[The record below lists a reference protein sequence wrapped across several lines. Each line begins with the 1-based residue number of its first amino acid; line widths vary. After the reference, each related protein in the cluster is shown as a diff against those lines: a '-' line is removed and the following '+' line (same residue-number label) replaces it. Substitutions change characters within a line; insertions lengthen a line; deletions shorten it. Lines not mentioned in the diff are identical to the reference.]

1 MKGYFKLLIDN
12 EGEFEYSELEVSLA
26 QKLVISAKSVTENP
40 KSKLDF
46 IILLRSLYTEGISK
60 QDVLKLLKRTE
71 NTLKVDERWFTTD
84 GFSLALDSCKNLTG
98 FSKEFIASALIYTR
112 ILVTGLAREEV
123 PMEANFYKGKWL
135 DGTSLEYFSSY
146 MEYFPE
152 PITGA
157 NALNEYS
164 YASYNGFSH
173 EVHCSYGLPTK
184 SFLCST
190 GYCLIQGRPL
200 KEDELTVSGGLL
212 IVSPFWALY
221 DLFYSQ
227 SDDTAITETLEF
239 FQYEGILDDFIAFC
253 KEEGMHQEVLD
264 YNLNMFL
271 YGQSGLP
278 LPSIMEYRWEED
290 ILGFL

>member
-1 MKGYFKLLIDN
+1 MKDYFKLLIDN

-26 QKLVISAKSVTENP
+26 QKLIISAKSVTEDP

-46 IILLRSLYTEGISK
+46 IILLRTLYGEGISK
-60 QDVLKLLKRTE
+60 QDVLKLLERTE
-71 NTLKVDERWFTTD
+71 NTLEVDERWFTTD
-84 GFSLALDSCKNLTG
+84 GFSLALDSCKDLTG

-112 ILVTGLAREEV
+112 ILVTGLVKEEV
-123 PMEANFYKGKWL
+123 PIEANFYRGKWL
-135 DGTSLEYFSSY
+135 NGTSLSYFSSY

-184 SFLCST
+184 SFLCSS

-200 KEDELTVSGGLL
+200 REDELTVRRFTDS
-212 IVSPFWALY
+212 
-221 DLFYSQ
+221 
-227 SDDTAITETLEF
+227 
-239 FQYEGILDDFIAFC
+239 
-253 KEEGMHQEVLD
+253 
-264 YNLNMFL
+264 
-271 YGQSGLP
+271 
-278 LPSIMEYRWEED
+278 
-290 ILGFL
+290 

>member
-1 MKGYFKLLIDN
+1 MKDYFKLLIDN

-26 QKLVISAKSVTENP
+26 QKLIISAKSVTGDP

-46 IILLRSLYTEGISK
+46 IILLRSLYAEGISK
-60 QDVLKLLKRTE
+60 QDVLKLLERTE
-71 NTLKVDERWFTTD
+71 NTLEVDERWFTTD
-84 GFSLALDSCKNLTG
+84 GFSLALDSCKDLTG

-112 ILVTGLAREEV
+112 ILVTGLVKEEV
-123 PMEANFYKGKWL
+123 PVEANFYQGKWL
-135 DGTSLEYFSSY
+135 DGTSLSYFSSY

-200 KEDELTVSGGLL
+200 REDELTVSGVLL

-227 SDDTAITETLEF
+227 SDDTAITEALEF
-239 FQYEGILDDFIAFC
+239 FQKEDILDDFIAFC
-253 KEEGMHQEVLD
+253 KKEGMHQEVLD
-264 YNLNMFL
+264 YNLSMFL

-278 LPSIMEYRWEED
+278 LPSVMEYKVKTD

>member
-1 MKGYFKLLIDN
+1 MKDYFRLLIDN
-12 EGEFEYSELEVSLA
+12 DGEFEYSSLEVSLA
-26 QKLVISAKSVTENP
+26 QKLVISAKSVTEDP

-46 IILLRSLYTEGISK
+46 IILLRSLYSEGITK
-60 QDVLKLLKRTE
+60 QDLLKLLERTE
-71 NTLKVDERWFTTD
+71 FSLEVDERWFTSE
-84 GFSLALDSCKNLTG
+84 GFSLALESCKDLTG

-112 ILVTGLAREEV
+112 ILVTGLVTEEV
-123 PMEANFYKGKWL
+123 PIEANFYHGKWL
-135 DGTSLEYFSSY
+135 EDTSLNYFSSY

-184 SFLCST
+184 AFQPST

-200 KEDELTVSGGLL
+200 REDELTESDGRL

-227 SDDTAITETLEF
+227 SDDTAITEALEF
-239 FQYEGILDDFIAFC
+239 FQEEGILDDFIAFC

-278 LPSIMEYRWEED
+278 LPSVMKYRWEED

>member
-1 MKGYFKLLIDN
+1 MKDYFKLLIDN
-12 EGEFEYSELEVSLA
+12 KGGFEYSELEVSLA
-26 QKLVISAKSVTENP
+26 HKLVISAKSVTEDS
-40 KSKLDF
+40 KSKLDL
-46 IILLRSLYTEGISK
+46 IILLRSLYAEGISK
-60 QDVLKLLKRTE
+60 QDILKLLERTE
-71 NTLKVDERWFTTD
+71 NTLEVDECWFTTD
-84 GFSLALDSCKNLTG
+84 GFSLALDSCKDLTG

-112 ILVTGLAREEV
+112 ILVTGLVKEEV
-123 PMEANFYKGKWL
+123 PMESNFYKGKWL
-135 DGTSLEYFSSY
+135 DGTSLSYFSSY

-173 EVHCSYGLPTK
+173 EVHCTYDLPTK
-184 SFLCST
+184 SFLCSA

-200 KEDELTVSGGLL
+200 REDELTVSGGLL

-239 FQYEGILDDFIAFC
+239 FQHEGILNDFIAFC

-278 LPSIMEYRWEED
+278 LPSVMEYRWEED

>member
-1 MKGYFKLLIDN
+1 MKDYFRLLIDN
-12 EGEFEYSELEVSLA
+12 DGEFEYSSLEVSLA
-26 QKLVISAKSVTENP
+26 QKLAISAKSVTEDP

-46 IILLRSLYTEGISK
+46 IILLRSLYAEGIIK
-60 QDVLKLLKRTE
+60 QDLLKLLERTKC
-71 NTLKVDERWFTTD
+71 TLEVDERWFTSE
-84 GFSLALDSCKNLTG
+84 GFSLALESCKDLTG
-98 FSKEFIASALIYTR
+98 FSKEIIVSALFYIR
-112 ILVTGLAREEV
+112 ILVTGLVKEEV
-123 PMEANFYKGKWL
+123 PLEANFYKGKWL
-135 DGTSLEYFSSY
+135 NGTSYLHFSDY

-152 PITGA
+152 PITGS

-184 SFLCST
+184 AFQPST
-190 GYCLIQGRPL
+190 GYCLVQGRPL
-200 KEDELTVSGGLL
+200 REDELTESDGRL

-253 KEEGMHQEVLD
+253 KEEGMHQGVLD

-278 LPSIMEYRWEED
+278 LPPVMKYRWEED